1 MNDEMN
7 MQTAENIV
15 TAEQGITEGNAV
27 TAENIVTAEAPA
39 PEKAA
44 PHRKIRSIQSN
55 PVNVTKRVF
64 VYFFLVLFMLWILVP
79 FYIIIITSVKTDME
93 VIQTNFTWFPTKGF
107 YFGGYKSVFTPMAG
121 SISVLRGF
129 LNTIWI
135 VLPPTII
142 GLMTSAF
149 AAYAF
154 AKLKFRGKNIL
165 FGLLLATMMVPGMVS
180 LVPSFALYN
189 AIGWNQTPLPL
200 MIPGMFGAA
209 ACVFYL
215 RQFFMGI
222 PSETLEAA
230 RLDGVG
236 YFGMFF
242 KMMLPLAV
250 PALIAQ
256 GVLGFVGGYNDYF
269 GPMLYVAGTDY
280 ATLQVALA
288 SVGSKWQGEWNKLMA
303 ATLVALLPTIVI
315 YLVAQRYFI
324 EGIAVS
330 GLK

>member
-1 MNDEMN
+1 MKPDM
-7 MQTAENIV
+7 MTTEN
-15 TAEQGITEGNAV
+15 AALEPQ
-27 TAENIVTAEAPA
+27 
-39 PEKAA
+39 EK
-44 PHRKIRSIQSN
+44 PKKLKSIASN
-55 PVNVTKRVF
+55 PVNITKKVF
-64 VYFFLVLFMLWILVP
+64 IYFFLVLFALWILVP
-79 FYIIIITSVKTDME
+79 FYIVLVTSVKTSAE
-93 VIQTNFTWFPTKGF
+93 INRSSFTWVPTEGF
-107 YFGGYKSVFTPMAG
+107 YFGGYAKAFE
-121 SISVLRGF
+121 SINDSSGMTLMRGF
-129 LNTIWI
+129 LNTLWI
-135 VLPPTII
+135 IIPPTLI
-142 GLMTSAF
+142 GLTTSAL

-154 AKLKFRGKNIL
+154 AKLKFRGKNII
-165 FGLLLATMMVPGMVS
+165 FGILLATMMIPGMVTF
-180 LVPSFALYN
+180 VPSFVIFDN
-189 AIGWNQTPLPL
+189 IGWNKTPLPL

-242 KMMLPLAV
+242 RMMLPLSV

-256 GVLGFVGGYNDYF
+256 GVLGFVGGYNDYL
-269 GPMLYVAGTDY
+269 GPMLYLGDSNGFE
-280 ATLQVALA
+280 TLQVMLTKFTGQQDSARNVQMAVTTIALI
-288 SVGSKWQGEWNKLMA
+288 
-303 ATLVALLPTIVI
+303 PTIVI

>member
-1 MNDEMN
+1 MNNETRNMN
-7 MQTAENIV
+7 TAGTEAAAV
-15 TAEQGITEGNAV
+15 PAEET
-27 TAENIVTAEAPA
+27 P
-39 PEKAA
+39 K
-44 PHRKIRSIQSN
+44 KIRSIKNN
-55 PVNVTKRVF
+55 PVNIAKTVF
-64 VYFFLVLFMLWILVP
+64 VYFFLVLFLLWILVP
-79 FYIIIITSVKTDME
+79 FYIILVTSFKTEAE
-93 VIQTNFTWFPTKGF
+93 VNETIFTWFPMKGF
-107 YFGGYKSVFTPMAG
+107 YFGGYKAIFERPIG
-121 SISVLRGF
+121 YISIMGGF
-129 LNTIWI
+129 LNTLWI
-135 VLPPTII
+135 ILPPTIL
-142 GLMTSAF
+142 GLTTSAF
-149 AAYAF
+149 SAYAF

-165 FGLLLATMMVPGMVS
+165 FAILLTTMMIPGMVT
-180 LVPSFALYN
+180 LVPSFVIYDN
-189 AIGWNQTPLPL
+189 IGWNRTPLPM

-242 KMMLPLAV
+242 KMLLPLSV

-269 GPMLYVAGTDY
+269 GPMLYLSGTKY
-280 ATLQVALA
+280 ETLQVALA
-288 SVGSKWQGEWNKLMA
+288 SFAGNYNGQWNHIMA
-303 ATLVALLPTIVI
+303 STIVALIPTVVI

>member
-1 MNDEMN
+1 MNDN
-7 MQTAENIV
+7 LQVN
-15 TAEQGITEGNAV
+15 EG
-27 TAENIVTAEAPA
+27 
-39 PEKAA
+39 PETIDECEYQETISLEEGK
-44 PHRKIRSIQSN
+44 PKKHRTVASN
-55 PVNVTKRVF
+55 PVNVTKKVF
-64 VYFFLVLFMLWILVP
+64 VYFFLTLFALWILVP
-79 FYIIIITSVKTDME
+79 FYIIFVTSIKTEAE
-93 VIQTNFTWFPTKGF
+93 VLKPTFSWIPKEGLDFSGYASAFKAAEDTAAMTLIKGF
-107 YFGGYKSVFTPMAG
+107 F
-121 SISVLRGF
+121 
-129 LNTIWI
+129 NTLWI
-135 VLPPTII
+135 VLPPTLI
-142 GLMTSAF
+142 GLTTSAF

-165 FGLLLATMMVPGMVS
+165 FAILLTSMMIPGMVTF
-180 LVPSFALYN
+180 VPSFVIYDN
-189 AIGWNQTPLPL
+189 IGWNHTPLPL

-242 KMMLPLAV
+242 KMMLPLSV

-256 GVLGFVGGYNDYF
+256 GVLGFVGGYNDYL
-269 GPMLYVAGTDY
+269 GPLLYVSSTNF
-280 ATLQVALA
+280 ATLQVVLSQFTSQHSEQNA
-288 SVGSKWQGEWNKLMA
+288 QMA
-303 ATLVALLPTIVI
+303 ATVIALVPTVIV
-315 YLVAQRYFI
+315 YLVAQKYFI

>member
-1 MNDEMN
+1 MNNEIS
-7 MQTAENIV
+7 QTANKEN
-15 TAEQGITEGNAV
+15 APQG
-27 TAENIVTAEAPA
+27 
-39 PEKAA
+39 EK
-44 PHRKIRSIQSN
+44 PVKIRSIKHN
-55 PVNVTKRVF
+55 PVNVTKTVF
-64 VYFFLVLFMLWILVP
+64 VYIFLVLFLLWTLVP
-79 FYIIIITSVKTDME
+79 FYIILVTSVKTEAE
-93 VIQTNFTWFPTKGF
+93 VNQTIFTWFPTKGF
-107 YFGGYKSVFTPMAG
+107 YWGGYQAIFEAPVGYT
-121 SISVLRGF
+121 SIMKGF
-129 LNTIWI
+129 FNTLWI
-135 VLPPTII
+135 IIPPTVI

-149 AAYAF
+149 SAYAF
-154 AKLKFRGKNIL
+154 AKLKFRGKNVLFAIL
-165 FGLLLATMMVPGMVS
+165 LTTMMIPGIVT
-180 LVPSFALYN
+180 LVPSFVIYDN
-189 AIGWNQTPLPL
+189 IGWNKTPLPQ

-236 YFGMFF
+236 YVGMFF
-242 KMMLPLAV
+242 KMLLPLSV

-269 GPMLYVAGTDY
+269 GPMLYLSGTKY
-280 ATLQVALA
+280 ETLQVALA
-288 SVGSKWQGEWNKLMA
+288 SFAGNYDGEWNHIMA
-303 ATLVALLPTIVI
+303 SAIVALIPTIAI

>member
-1 MNDEMN
+1 MNDEM
-7 MQTAENIV
+7 MQTTENREPAPAG
-15 TAEQGITEGNAV
+15 T
-27 TAENIVTAEAPA
+27 PA
-39 PEKAA
+39 PEGKAKKHKTVA
-44 PHRKIRSIQSN
+44 SN

-64 VYFFLVLFMLWILVP
+64 VYFFLVLFALWILVP
-79 FYIIIITSVKTDME
+79 FYLVLVTSVKTSAE
-93 VIQTNFTWFPTKGF
+93 VLRPNFTWVPTEGF
-107 YFGGYKSVFTPMAG
+107 YFGGYANAFEPLKDSTGMTL
-121 SISVLRGF
+121 IRGF
-129 LNTIWI
+129 FNTLWI
-135 VLPPTII
+135 VIPPTLI
-142 GLMTSAF
+142 GLTTSAF

-154 AKLKFRGKNIL
+154 AKLKFRGKNII
-165 FGLLLATMMVPGMVS
+165 FALLLATMMIPGMVTF
-180 LVPSFALYN
+180 VPSFVIFDN
-189 AIGWNQTPLPL
+189 IGWNHTPLPL

-242 KMMLPLAV
+242 KMMLPLSV

-256 GVLGFVGGYNDYF
+256 GVLGFVGGYNDYL
-269 GPMLYVAGTDY
+269 GPMLYVSSTEF
-280 ATLQVALA
+280 ATLQVVL
-288 SVGSKWQGEWNKLMA
+288 SQFTSQKSEQNIQMA
-303 ATLVALLPTIVI
+303 CTVIALLPTIVI

>member
-1 MNDEMN
+1 MTNENYQMNATPEVVDEK
-7 MQTAENIV
+7 QVQAPVFEECEVSAEPSL
-15 TAEQGITEGNAV
+15 AQ
-27 TAENIVTAEAPA
+27 
-39 PEKAA
+39 EK
-44 PHRKIRSIQSN
+44 PKKVKSIKQN
-55 PVNVTKRVF
+55 PVYITKMVF
-64 VYFFLVLFMLWILVP
+64 VYFFLTLFLLWILVP
-79 FYIIIITSVKTDME
+79 FYIIFVTSFKTEAE
-93 VIQTNFTWFPTKGF
+93 VNEALFSWFPMKGI
-107 YFGGYKSVFTPMAG
+107 YFGGYAKVFETLPG
-121 SISVLRGF
+121 TTSIFRGF
-129 LNTIWI
+129 FNTLWI
-135 VLPPTII
+135 IIPPTFM

-149 AAYAF
+149 SAYAF

-165 FGLLLATMMVPGMVS
+165 FALLLATMMIPGIVTMVPAYVI
-180 LVPSFALYN
+180 YDN
-189 AIGWNQTPLPL
+189 IHWTDTPLPL

-230 RLDGVG
+230 RLDGLG

-242 KMMLPLAV
+242 KMMLPLSV

-269 GPMLYVAGTDY
+269 GPLLYLQGASEYT
-280 ATLQVALA
+280 TLQLALA
-288 SVGSKWQGEWNKLMA
+288 KIANSYNGQWNIIMA
-303 ATLVALLPTIVI
+303 STVVALLPTLAI

>member
-1 MNDEMN
+1 MMNDN
-7 MQTAENIV
+7 VKENLV
-15 TAEQGITEGNAV
+15 
-27 TAENIVTAEAPA
+27 
-39 PEKAA
+39 PESTDELEFNEPQKLVEE
-44 PHRKIRSIQSN
+44 PPKKHRTVASN
-55 PVNVTKRVF
+55 PVNITKKVF
-64 VYFFLVLFMLWILVP
+64 VYFFLVLFALWILVP
-79 FYIIIITSVKTDME
+79 FYIILVTSIKTEAE
-93 VIQTNFTWFPTKGF
+93 VLKPKFTWIPTEGLDFSGYASAFKAAEDTAAMTLIKGF
-107 YFGGYKSVFTPMAG
+107 F
-121 SISVLRGF
+121 
-129 LNTIWI
+129 NTLWI
-135 VLPPTII
+135 VLPPTLI
-142 GLMTSAF
+142 GLTTSAF

-165 FGLLLATMMVPGMVS
+165 FAILLTSMMIPGMVTF
-180 LVPSFALYN
+180 VPSFVIYDN
-189 AIGWNQTPLPL
+189 IGWNHTPLPL

-242 KMMLPLAV
+242 KMMLPLSV

-256 GVLGFVGGYNDYF
+256 GVLGFVGGYNDYL
-269 GPMLYVAGTDY
+269 GPLLYVSSTNF
-280 ATLQVALA
+280 ATLQVVLSQFTSQHSEQNA
-288 SVGSKWQGEWNKLMA
+288 QMA
-303 ATLVALLPTIVI
+303 ATVIALVPTVII

>member
-1 MNDEMN
+1 MNDEMTV
-7 MQTAENIV
+7 MQGE
-15 TAEQGITEGNAV
+15 
-27 TAENIVTAEAPA
+27 EAR
-39 PEKAA
+39 PEPPK
-44 PHRKIRSIQSN
+44 KIKSMKHN
-55 PVNVTKRVF
+55 PVNVTKTVF
-64 VYFFLVLFMLWILVP
+64 VYFFLVLFLLWILVP
-79 FYIIIITSVKTDME
+79 FYIILVTSFKTEAE
-93 VIQTNFTWFPTKGF
+93 VNEQIFTWFPMKGV
-107 YFGGYKSVFTPMAG
+107 YFGGYAAIFSSLEGAI
-121 SISVLRGF
+121 SIMQGF
-129 LNTIWI
+129 FNTLWI
-135 VLPPTII
+135 IIPPTVI
-142 GLMTSAF
+142 GLMTSALS
-149 AAYAF
+149 AYAF
-154 AKLKFRGKNIL
+154 AKLKFRGKNII
-165 FGLLLATMMVPGMVS
+165 FGVLLATMMIPGMVTM
-180 LVPSFALYN
+180 VPSFVIFDT
-189 AIGWNQTPLPL
+189 IGWNKTPLPL

-242 KMMLPLAV
+242 KMLLPLSV

-269 GPMLYVAGTDY
+269 GPLLYVNGTKF

-288 SVGSKWQGEWNKLMA
+288 KFGVSYEGEWNNIMA
-303 ATLVALLPTIVI
+303 STIVALLPTIAI
-315 YLVAQRYFI
+315 YLVAQKYFI

>member
-1 MNDEMN
+1 MNDEILKREAMA
-7 MQTAENIV
+7 AE
-15 TAEQGITEGNAV
+15 AELGGAPEEDVEVLSDA
-27 TAENIVTAEAPA
+27 ALEEDEAPA
-39 PEKAA
+39 PKK
-44 PHRKIRSIQSN
+44 KIRSIKSN
-55 PVNVTKRVF
+55 PVNITKKVF
-64 VYFFLVLFMLWILVP
+64 EYFFLTLFLLWILVP
-79 FYIIIITSVKTDME
+79 FYIILVTSVKTWNE
-93 VIQTNFTWFPTKGF
+93 VNSSHFTWFPTKGF
-107 YFGGYKSVFTPMAG
+107 DFVGYKIAFQEMPDSLKL
-121 SISVLRGF
+121 SLIKGF
-129 LNTIWI
+129 GNTLWI
-135 VLPPTII
+135 ILPPTIM
-142 GLMTSAF
+142 GLTTSAF

-154 AKLKFRGKNIL
+154 AKLKFRGKNII
-165 FGLLLATMMVPGMVS
+165 FGLLLATMMIPGMVS

-189 AIGWNQTPLPL
+189 KIGWSGTPLPL

-242 KMMLPLAV
+242 KMMLPLSV

-256 GVLGFVGGYNDYF
+256 GVLGFVGGYNDYL
-269 GPMLYVAGTDY
+269 GPMLYLQTSKF
-280 ATLQVALA
+280 ATLQVVLTKLTNSYPNQNIKMAFSVIAL
-288 SVGSKWQGEWNKLMA
+288 V
-303 ATLVALLPTIVI
+303 PTIAL

>member
-1 MNDEMN
+1 MNDEMMQTTEN
-7 MQTAENIV
+7 MQ
-15 TAEQGITEGNAV
+15 
-27 TAENIVTAEAPA
+27 PA
-39 PEKAA
+39 PTEMTPAPQKKAKKHKTIA
-44 PHRKIRSIQSN
+44 SN
-55 PVNVTKRVF
+55 PVNITKKVF
-64 VYFFLVLFMLWILVP
+64 VYIFLVLFALWILVP
-79 FYIIIITSVKTDME
+79 FYIVLVTSVKTTAE
-93 VIQTNFTWFPTKGF
+93 VLRPNFTWFPTEGF
-107 YFGGYKSVFTPMAG
+107 YFGGYASAFGSVGDSTGMTL
-121 SISVLRGF
+121 IKGF
-129 LNTIWI
+129 FNTLWI
-135 VLPPTII
+135 VLPPTLI
-142 GLMTSAF
+142 GLTTSAL

-154 AKLKFRGKNIL
+154 AKLKFRGKHII
-165 FGLLLATMMVPGMVS
+165 FGVLMATMMIPGMVTF
-180 LVPSFALYN
+180 VPSFVIFDN
-189 AIGWNQTPLPL
+189 IGWNHTPLPL

-242 KMMLPLAV
+242 RMMLPLAV

-256 GVLGFVGGYNDYF
+256 GVLGFVGGYNDYL
-269 GPMLYVAGTDY
+269 GPILYVKSTEY
-280 ATLQVALA
+280 ATLQVVL
-288 SVGSKWQGEWNKLMA
+288 SQLTSQKTEQNVQMA
-303 ATLVALLPTIVI
+303 CTVIALLPTIII

>member
-1 MNDEMN
+1 MNDEMIP
-7 MQTAENIV
+7 TTEN
-15 TAEQGITEGNAV
+15 TESA
-27 TAENIVTAEAPA
+27 APA
-39 PEKAA
+39 PQEKVKKHKTVA
-44 PHRKIRSIQSN
+44 SN
-55 PVNVTKRVF
+55 PVNVTKKVF
-64 VYFFLVLFMLWILVP
+64 VYFFLVLFALWILVP
-79 FYIIIITSVKTDME
+79 FYIVLVTSVKTSAE
-93 VIQTNFTWFPTKGF
+93 VLRPNFTWVPTEGF
-107 YFGGYKSVFTPMAG
+107 YFGGYKGAFVPVQDSMGMTL
-121 SISVLRGF
+121 IRGF
-129 LNTIWI
+129 LNTLWI
-135 VLPPTII
+135 VIPPTVI
-142 GLMTSAF
+142 GLTTSAF

-154 AKLKFRGKNIL
+154 AKLKFRGKNII
-165 FGLLLATMMVPGMVS
+165 FAVLLATMMIPGMVS
-180 LVPSFALYN
+180 FVPSFVIFDN
-189 AIGWNQTPLPL
+189 IGWNRTPLPL

-242 KMMLPLAV
+242 KMMLPLSV

-256 GVLGFVGGYNDYF
+256 GVLGFVGGYNDYL
-269 GPMLYVAGTDY
+269 GPMLYVASTEF
-280 ATLQVALA
+280 ATLQVVL
-288 SVGSKWQGEWNKLMA
+288 SQFTSQKSEQNIQMA
-303 ATLVALLPTIVI
+303 CTVIALLPTVVI

>member
-1 MNDEMN
+1 MNDQNLQVNTSPEMS
-7 MQTAENIV
+7 
-15 TAEQGITEGNAV
+15 
-27 TAENIVTAEAPA
+27 
-39 PEKAA
+39 AA
-44 PHRKIRSIQSN
+44 KPKKIKSLKQN
-55 PVNVTKRVF
+55 PVRVTKMVF
-64 VYFFLVLFMLWILVP
+64 VYFFLVLFLLWILAP
-79 FYIIIITSVKTDME
+79 FYIILVTSFKTEAE
-93 VIQTNFTWFPTKGF
+93 VNQALFTWFPTKGF
-107 YFGGYKSVFTPMAG
+107 FFGGYAAVFEELPGTMP
-121 SISVLRGF
+121 IIRGF
-129 LNTIWI
+129 LNTLWI
-135 VLPPTII
+135 ILPPTIL

-149 AAYAF
+149 SAYAF

-165 FGLLLATMMVPGMVS
+165 FAILLATMMVPGMVT
-180 LVPSFALYN
+180 LVPSFVIYDN
-189 AIGWNQTPLPL
+189 IGWNRTPLPM

-230 RLDGVG
+230 RLDGLG

-242 KMMLPLAV
+242 YMMLPLSV

-269 GPMLYVAGTDY
+269 GPMLYLTGTEY

-288 SVGSKWQGEWNKLMA
+288 KFVQSYDGEWNYITA
-303 ATLVALLPTIVI
+303 STIVALIPTIVI

>member
-1 MNDEMN
+1 MTNEILSSG
-7 MQTAENIV
+7 A
-15 TAEQGITEGNAV
+15 
-27 TAENIVTAEAPA
+27 APA
-39 PEKAA
+39 ETPK
-44 PHRKIRSIQSN
+44 KIKSQKHN

-64 VYFFLVLFMLWILVP
+64 VYFFLVLFLLWILVP
-79 FYIIIITSVKTDME
+79 FYIILVTSFKTESE
-93 VIQTNFTWFPTKGF
+93 VNQALFSWFPTKGF
-107 YFGGYKSVFTPMAG
+107 YFGGYAAVFKEQPGSLSV
-121 SISVLRGF
+121 IKGF
-129 LNTIWI
+129 INTLWI
-135 VLPPTII
+135 IIPPTVL
-142 GLMTSAF
+142 GLTTSAF
-149 AAYAF
+149 SAYAF

-165 FGLLLATMMVPGMVS
+165 FAILLATMMIPGMVT
-180 LVPSFALYN
+180 LVPSFVIYDN
-189 AIGWNQTPLPL
+189 IGWNRTPLPL

-230 RLDGVG
+230 RLDGLG
-236 YFGMFF
+236 YLGMFF
-242 KMMLPLAV
+242 YMMLPLSV

-269 GPMLYVAGTDY
+269 GPMLYLTGTKY

-288 SVGSKWQGEWNKLMA
+288 KFVQSYDGEWNYITA
-303 ATLVALLPTIVI
+303 STIVALIPTTAI

>member
-1 MNDEMN
+1 MNDEMK
-7 MQTAENIV
+7 TAV
-15 TAEQGITEGNAV
+15 AEVRMTEGEREGQ
-27 TAENIVTAEAPA
+27 TP
-39 PEKAA
+39 
-44 PHRKIRSIQSN
+44 RKIRSMKCN
-55 PVNVTKRVF
+55 PVNITKKVF
-64 VYFFLVLFMLWILVP
+64 EYFFLVLFLLWILVP
-79 FYIIIITSVKTDME
+79 FYIVLVTSFKTDAE
-93 VIQTNFTWFPTKGF
+93 VNQTIFTWFPTQGF
-107 YFGGYKSVFTPMAG
+107 YFEGYKSVFEEHYGYINVM
-121 SISVLRGF
+121 RGF
-129 LNTIWI
+129 VNTLWI
-135 VLPPTII
+135 VLPPTIL
-142 GLMTSAF
+142 GLLTSAF
-149 AAYAF
+149 SAYAF

-165 FGLLLATMMVPGMVS
+165 FALLLATMMVPGMVT
-180 LVPSFALYN
+180 LVPSFVIFDN
-189 AIGWNQTPLPL
+189 IGWNGTPLPL

-242 KMMLPLAV
+242 RMMLPLSV

-269 GPMLYVAGTDY
+269 GPLLYVSGTQFE
-280 ATLQVALA
+280 TLQVALSS
-288 SVGSKWQGEWNKLMA
+288 SVDKYDGEWNKVMA
-303 ATLVALLPTIVI
+303 TTVVALIPTIIV

>member
-1 MNDEMN
+1 MNK
-7 MQTAENIV
+7 ENSMITSSEIV
-15 TAEQGITEGNAV
+15 PEVAV
-27 TAENIVTAEAPA
+27 QDKKPQKV
-39 PEKAA
+39 
-44 PHRKIRSIQSN
+44 RSLKQN
-55 PVNVTKRVF
+55 PVNITKRVF
-64 VYFFLVLFMLWILVP
+64 VYFFLTIFLLWILVP
-79 FYIIIITSVKTDME
+79 FYIILVTSFKTQAE
-93 VIQTNFTWFPTKGF
+93 VIQRDFTWFPTKGF
-107 YFGGYKSVFTPMAG
+107 YFGGYAAIFEEPAG
-121 SISVLRGF
+121 GAYIPIIRGF
-129 LNTIWI
+129 FNTLWI
-135 VLPPTII
+135 IIPPTFL

-149 AAYAF
+149 SAYAF

-165 FGLLLATMMVPGMVS
+165 FGILLATMMIPGMVT
-180 LVPSFALYN
+180 LVPSFVIYD
-189 AIGWNQTPLPL
+189 AIGWNRTPLPM

-242 KMMLPLAV
+242 RMMLPLSV

-269 GPMLYVAGTDY
+269 GPMLYLTGTDY
-280 ATLQVALA
+280 ETLQVALTSFA
-288 SVGSKWQGEWNKLMA
+288 GNYHGEWNHIMA
-303 ATLVALLPTIVI
+303 STIVALIPTIVI